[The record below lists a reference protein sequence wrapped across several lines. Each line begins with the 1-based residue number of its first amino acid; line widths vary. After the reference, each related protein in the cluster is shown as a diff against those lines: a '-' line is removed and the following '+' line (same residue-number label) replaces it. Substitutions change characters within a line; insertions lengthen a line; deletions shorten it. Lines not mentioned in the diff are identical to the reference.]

1 VTLLTCHK
9 TCRIHG
15 IWLWLSAATVM
26 SIQTLSTAALCLV
39 KLSKQVKPKETKIH
53 DQIIAYK
60 GNEEIAISIH

>member
-1 VTLLTCHK
+1 
-9 TCRIHG
+9 
-15 IWLWLSAATVM
+15 M

-53 DQIIAYK
+53 DQLIAYK